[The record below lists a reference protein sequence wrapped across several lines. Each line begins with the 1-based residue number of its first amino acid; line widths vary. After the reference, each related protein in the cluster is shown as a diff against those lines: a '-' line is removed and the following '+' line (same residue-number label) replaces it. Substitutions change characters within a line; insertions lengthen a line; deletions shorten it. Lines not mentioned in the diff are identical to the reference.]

1 MKRLPY
7 RSCCKRAAIRA
18 FDKGGKTCDSL
29 MTGAQGSTRETS
41 SMIIT
46 FPRDEGERSAGSQLK
61 EGQTG

>member
-1 MKRLPY
+1 MRLNWGNKLGPD
-7 RSCCKRAAIRA
+7 R
-18 FDKGGKTCDSL
+18 KTCDSL